1 MNELT
6 PSQKERLLIELTT
19 SLFNGEITQGE
30 LLRKLRA
37 DYLELTQ
44 DAYAKL
50 VGISRRSLHE
60 VESDGKELNLR
71 TLNKV
76 FSPLGFKIGL
86 IPKSP
91 YVLKAASANVEND

>member
-1 MNELT
+1 MNDLT
-6 PSQKERLLIELTT
+6 PSQKEQFLIELTT
-19 SLFNGEITQGE
+19 ALFKGEITQGE
-30 LLRKLRA
+30 LLKKLRSE
-37 DYLELTQ
+37 YLDLTQ

-60 VESDGKELNLR
+60 VESDRRQLNLS

-76 FSPLGFKIGL
+76 FSPLGFSIGL

-91 YVLKAASANVEND
+91 YVLKAASANIVDD

>member
-6 PSQKERLLIELTT
+6 PSQKEQFLIELTT
-19 SLFNGEITQGE
+19 ALFKGDITEGE
-30 LLRKLRA
+30 LLKKLRSE
-37 DYLELTQ
+37 YLELTQ

-60 VESDGKELNLR
+60 VESDRRQLNLS

-91 YVLKAASANVEND
+91 YVLKAASVNVEND